1 MRFPP
6 FEDRDDLL
14 NALNSDP
21 LVKTWMVACGD
32 NSYSKERF
40 IRVPTSLRWAGRTHE
55 ALVGAAANERKLL
68 EGCSFW
74 EAPKSDSSFRY
85 KLERDLAILNEETT
99 SNPSNGR
106 WWYYLGQTLEL
117 LQRYDEALDAFQ
129 KCVEVRHGASK
140 RRGRVIVL
148 ADV

>member
-1 MRFPP
+1 M
-6 FEDRDDLL
+6 
-14 NALNSDP
+14 
-21 LVKTWMVACGD
+21 G
-32 NSYSKERF
+32 
-40 IRVPTSLRWAGRTHE
+40 GRTHE

-129 KCVEVRHGASK
+129 RCVEVERWGEQAAWASYCASRCLIK
-140 RRGRVIVL
+140 KERYQEAKSICGVGLTKDICFPNLLGWSVGVITN
-148 ADV
+148 